1 MNVTFWMRRKKANES
16 SEEDED
22 SIPAIHSIRN
32 GVSRKSE
39 SESRKSEIRRRMRE
53 RKKNLSPGKSLW
65 YSTRMQWR
73 LILTSDSSED
83 EATEVVCETKSKI
96 IDQSPGAVK
105 RLFRKQFPKDETEPL
120 PIKNSLIPSR
130 TYNKMKTQKSR

>member
-1 MNVTFWMRRKKANES
+1 MKIQYPPFIPLEMASLENPSRNLENPKFDDEWEKGRKIFLLVS
-16 SEEDED
+16 FDEF
-22 SIPAIHSIRN
+22 N
-32 GVSRKSE
+32 Y
-39 SESRKSEIRRRMRE
+39 
-53 RKKNLSPGKSLW
+53 SLNW
-65 YSTRMQWR
+65 S
-73 LILTSDSSED
+73 LILTLDSSED